1 MKIIIKILLAFVV
14 LFWNIILVDA
24 DWTFNSLLWSETP
37 AVHIDCED
45 QDCNIQSWI
54 EIVKDSV
61 RWVETDRTFSE
72 YVQDI
77 TVYVLT
83 FISFIAVV
91 YIIYAWFRILTW
103 AWNEETLKKQKMT
116 VFYVIIWILL
126 IRLAYPLVTFIL
138 KVVSSEPV

>member
-1 MKIIIKILLAFVV
+1 MKIIVKILLVFVI
-14 LFWNIILVDA
+14 LFISAINVNA
-24 DWTFNSLLWSETP
+24 WTFDSLLWGETP

-45 QDCNIQSWI
+45 QDCNIQTGI
-54 EIVKDSV
+54 DVVKDSL

-72 YVQDI
+72 YVQDL

-83 FISFIAVV
+83 FVSIIAVI

-116 VFYVIIWILL
+116 VLYVVLWILL
-126 IRLAYPLVTFIL
+126 IWLAYPIVTFIL
-138 KVVSSEPV
+138 QVLSSEPV